1 MLNLKILEKKVQKY
15 IQTHVGDKI
24 PELVLKGSPFNEI
37 KNIDIIEQI
46 ESKSRCK
53 SKLPTWYNTP
63 SILYPNKLNIEQCS
77 SEKTAYYKSTL
88 VSGENLIDITA
99 GFGVDSFYFSKKIK
113 NIISCEVDKKLS
125 EISEHNFKTFNTKNI
140 RNKALNGLNF
150 LKKTETIFDWI
161 YIDPSRRGP
170 NKEKKILIKDCNP
183 DVSKH
188 LNLFFK
194 LSQNILIKLSPM
206 VDIQAVIKD
215 IVNPKKI
222 HIVAVKNEVK
232 EILVVLKKGFSGE
245 TTIKAINLDSEQPN
259 FEFKIS
265 NEKKLVL
272 SYKPP
277 EKYLYEPNLAVIKA
291 GAFKI
296 LSRKFKIG
304 KLGPNTHLYTS
315 SKIKNKFPG
324 KIYNIK
330 KVIPYKKRNLN
341 KIIRGTKANIKSRNF
356 TKSVNEIKEQYK
368 LIDGGDIYLF
378 FTSTQLNRV
387 VLVCSKI

>member
-1 MLNLKILEKKVQKY
+1 MLNLKILGNKVQKY
-15 IQTHVGDKI
+15 ILTNIAAKI

-46 ESKSRCK
+46 ESKSRCR
-53 SKLPTWYNTP
+53 SKLPSWYNTP
-63 SILYPNKLNIEQCS
+63 GILYPNKLNIEQCS

-113 NIISCEVDKKLS
+113 NILSCELDEKLS
-125 EISEHNFKTFNTKNI
+125 KISEHNFKTLNTKNI
-140 RNKALNGLNF
+140 RTKALNGLNF

-161 YIDPSRRGP
+161 YIDPSRRGQ
-170 NKEKKILIKDCNP
+170 NNEKKVFIKDCNP
-183 DVSKH
+183 DISKH
-188 LNLFFK
+188 LNLFFEH
-194 LSQNILIKLSPM
+194 SQNILIKLSPM
-206 VDIQAVIKD
+206 VDIQALLKD
-215 IVNPKKI
+215 VSNSKEI

-232 EILVVLKKGFSGE
+232 EILVVLKKGFSSE
-245 TTIKAINLDSEQPN
+245 TTIKAINLSSEQPN

-265 NEKKLVL
+265 NEKKVVL

-296 LSRKFKIG
+296 LASKFKIG

-330 KVIPYKKRNLN
+330 DVIPYNKRNLN
-341 KIIRGTKANIKSRNF
+341 KIIKGIKANIKSRNF
-356 TKSVNEIKEQYK
+356 PKSVNEIKEQYK

-378 FTSTQLNRV
+378 FTSVYLNRV
-387 VLVCSKI
+387 LLVCTKI

>member
-1 MLNLKILEKKVQKY
+1 MLNFKILGNKVQKY
-15 IQTHVGDKI
+15 ILTNIAAKI

-46 ESKSRCK
+46 ESKSRCR
-53 SKLPTWYNTP
+53 SKLPSWYNTP
-63 SILYPNKLNIEQCS
+63 GILYPNKLNIEQCS

-113 NIISCEVDKKLS
+113 NILSCELDEKLS
-125 EISEHNFKTFNTKNI
+125 KISEHNFKTLNTKNI
-140 RNKALNGLNF
+140 RTKSLNGLNF
-150 LKKTETIFDWI
+150 LKKKETIFDWI
-161 YIDPSRRGP
+161 YIDPSRRGQ
-170 NKEKKILIKDCNP
+170 NNEKKVFIKDCNP
-183 DVSKH
+183 DISKH

-194 LSQNILIKLSPM
+194 RSQNILIKLSPM
-206 VDIQAVIKD
+206 VDIQALLKD
-215 IVNPKKI
+215 VSNPKEI

-232 EILVVLKKGFSGE
+232 EILVVLKKGFSSE
-245 TTIKAINLDSEQPN
+245 TTIKAINLNSEQPN

-265 NEKKLVL
+265 NEKKVVL
-272 SYKPP
+272 SYKSP

-296 LSRKFKIG
+296 LASKFKIG

-324 KIYNIK
+324 KIYNIMD
-330 KVIPYKKRNLN
+330 VIPYNKRNLN
-341 KIIRGTKANIKSRNF
+341 KIIKGIKANIKSRNF
-356 TKSVNEIKEQYK
+356 PKSVNEIKEQYK

-378 FTSTQLNRV
+378 FTSLDLNRV
-387 VLVCSKI
+387 LLVCTKI

>member
-1 MLNLKILEKKVQKY
+1 MLNFKILGNKVQKY
-15 IQTHVGDKI
+15 ILTNIAAKI
-24 PELVLKGSPFNEI
+24 PELVLKGSPFDEI

-46 ESKSRCK
+46 ESKSRCR
-53 SKLPTWYNTP
+53 SKLPSWYNTP
-63 SILYPNKLNIEQCS
+63 GILYPNKLNIEQCS

-113 NIISCEVDKKLS
+113 NILSCELDEKLS
-125 EISEHNFKTFNTKNI
+125 KTSEHNFKTLNTKNI
-140 RNKALNGLNF
+140 RTKALNGLNF
-150 LKKTETIFDWI
+150 LKKKETIFDWI
-161 YIDPSRRGP
+161 YIDPSRRGQ
-170 NKEKKILIKDCNP
+170 NNEKKVFIKDCNP
-183 DVSKH
+183 DISKH

-194 LSQNILIKLSPM
+194 RSQNILIKLSPM
-206 VDIQAVIKD
+206 VDIQALLKD
-215 IVNPKKI
+215 VSNPKEI

-232 EILVVLKKGFSGE
+232 EILVVLKKGFSSE
-245 TTIKAINLDSEQPN
+245 TTIKAINLSSEQPN

-265 NEKKLVL
+265 NEKKVVL
-272 SYKPP
+272 SYKSP

-296 LSRKFKIG
+296 LASKFKIG

-330 KVIPYKKRNLN
+330 DVIPYNKRNLN
-341 KIIRGTKANIKSRNF
+341 KIIKGIKANIKSRNF
-356 TKSVNEIKEQYK
+356 PKSVNEIKEQYK

-378 FTSTQLNRV
+378 FTSVDLNRV
-387 VLVCSKI
+387 LLVCTKI

>member
-1 MLNLKILEKKVQKY
+1 MLNLRILENKVQKY
-15 IQTHVGDKI
+15 ILTNIAAKI

-46 ESKSRCK
+46 ESKSRCR
-53 SKLPTWYNTP
+53 SKLPSWYNTP
-63 SILYPNKLNIEQCS
+63 GILYPNKLNIEQCS

-113 NIISCEVDKKLS
+113 NILSCELDEKLS
-125 EISEHNFKTFNTKNI
+125 KISEHNFKTLNTKNI
-140 RNKALNGLNF
+140 RTKSLNGLNF
-150 LKKTETIFDWI
+150 LKKKETIFDWI
-161 YIDPSRRGP
+161 YIDPSRRGQ
-170 NKEKKILIKDCNP
+170 NNEKKVFIKDCNP
-183 DVSKH
+183 DISKH

-194 LSQNILIKLSPM
+194 RSQNILIKLSPM
-206 VDIQAVIKD
+206 VDIQALLKD
-215 IVNPKKI
+215 VSNPKEI

-232 EILVVLKKGFSGE
+232 EILVVLKKGFSSE
-245 TTIKAINLDSEQPN
+245 TTIKAINLNSEQPN

-265 NEKKLVL
+265 NEKKVVL
-272 SYKPP
+272 SYKSP

-296 LSRKFKIG
+296 LASKFKIG

-324 KIYNIK
+324 KIYNIMD
-330 KVIPYKKRNLN
+330 VIPYNKRNLN
-341 KIIRGTKANIKSRNF
+341 KIIKGIKANIKSRNF
-356 TKSVNEIKEQYK
+356 PKSVNEIKEQYK

-378 FTSTQLNRV
+378 FTSLDLNRV
-387 VLVCSKI
+387 LLVCTKI